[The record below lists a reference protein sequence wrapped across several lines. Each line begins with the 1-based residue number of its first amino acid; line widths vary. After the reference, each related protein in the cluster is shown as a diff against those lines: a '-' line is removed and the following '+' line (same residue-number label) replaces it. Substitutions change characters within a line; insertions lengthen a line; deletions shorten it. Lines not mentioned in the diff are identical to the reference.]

1 MKKFLCLTISIIF
14 MLSMSVV
21 CFANDNNNTTTEAGT
36 ITAKSAILM
45 EMSTGKVLMEHNAD
59 EKLSPASITKVMTI
73 LLTME
78 ALDSGK
84 IALEDKVTASR
95 NASSKGGSQIWLKEG
110 EVMTVHELLK
120 ATVIASANDACTA
133 LGEYIAGDEIAFVAM
148 MNDRAKELGMTNTC
162 FENCSGLDDTVTNH
176 YSTARDVAIMSC
188 ELMKHEKVKEYTTI
202 WMDTLR
208 DGETQ
213 LVNTNRLIRYYD
225 GATGLKTGT
234 TSKAGYCVSATAMR
248 EGMELVAVVLGSDN
262 SSERFED
269 AKKMLSW
276 GFSNYAIYKPEIDKT
291 LITDVSVLY
300 GETETIKPIVENP
313 EPMLISKKSQEKIEQ
328 RVDMCIDVE
337 APVEKN
343 QTLGKIYFEIDG
355 EKIGECSIINDKR
368 IERRSIWFVFSLLWS
383 SFAKK

>member
-1 MKKFLCLTISIIF
+1 MKKFLCVAISIIF
-14 MLSMSVV
+14 IWSMSVIG
-21 CFANDNNNTTTEAGT
+21 FAVDNDNNTVAGNL
-36 ITAKSAILM
+36 TAKSAILM
-45 EMSTGKVLMEHNAD
+45 EVSTGTVLMEHNPD

-73 LLTME
+73 LLTFE
-78 ALDSGK
+78 ALDNGE
-84 IALEDKVTASR
+84 ITLEDKVTASR

-133 LGEYIAGDEIAFVAM
+133 LGEYIAGDESSFVSM
-148 MNDRAKELGMTNTC
+148 MNERAKELGMDNTS

-188 ELMKHEKVKEYTTI
+188 ELMKHEKVTEYTTI
-202 WMDTLR
+202 WMDSLR
-208 DGETQ
+208 NGDTQ
-213 LVNTNRLIRYYD
+213 LVNTNKLIRYYD

-234 TSKAGYCVSATAMR
+234 TSKAGYCVSATAKR

-269 AKKMLSW
+269 AKKMLNW
-276 GFSNYAIYKPEIDKT
+276 GFANYAIFQPEIDKT
-291 LITDVSVLY
+291 LITDVNALY
-300 GETETIKPIVENP
+300 GEQEIIKPVTEKPKAILVEKN
-313 EPMLISKKSQEKIEQ
+313 MKDKIEQ

-343 QTLGKIYFEIDG
+343 QTLGKVYFEIDG
-355 EKIGECSIINDKR
+355 EKIGECAIINPER
-368 IERRSIWFVFSLLWS
+368 VERRNLWFVFAILWS
-383 SFAKK
+383 SFTKK

>member
-1 MKKFLCLTISIIF
+1 MRRIISILISVIIV
-14 MLSMSVV
+14 MSMSVIS
-21 CFANDNNNTTTEAGT
+21 FAQEETVAGT
-36 ITAKSAILM
+36 LSAKSAILM
-45 EMSTGKVLMEHNAD
+45 EISTGKVLMELNPD

-73 LLTME
+73 LLVFE
-78 ALDSGK
+78 ALEDGK
-84 IALEDKVTASR
+84 IALEDKVTASQ

-133 LGEYIAGDEIAFVAM
+133 LGEYVAGDEFAFVSM
-148 MNDRAKELGMTNTC
+148 MNEKAKELGMTNTC

-208 DGETQ
+208 NGETQ
-213 LVNTNRLIRYYD
+213 LVNTNRLIRYYED
-225 GATGLKTGT
+225 ATGLKTGT
-234 TSKAGYCVSATAMR
+234 TSKAGYCVSATAER
-248 EGMELVAVVLGSDN
+248 DGMELVAVVLGSDN
-262 SSERFED
+262 STERFED

-276 GFSNYAIYKPEIDKT
+276 GFANYTIYQPKIDNS

-300 GETETIKPIVENP
+300 GEESVAKSVVEKPKPI
-313 EPMLISKKSQEKIEQ
+313 LIEKSMQEKITQ
-328 RVDMCIDVE
+328 RVDMCVDVE

-343 QTLGKIYFEIDG
+343 QTFGKVYFEIDG
-355 EKIGECSIINDKR
+355 KKLGECSILSEKR
-368 IERRSIWFVFSLLWS
+368 IERRNTWFIFSLLWS
-383 SFAKK
+383 TFAKKS

>member
-1 MKKFLCLTISIIF
+1 MKKIISVLISAI
-14 MLSMSVV
+14 MLISMSVIS
-21 CFANDNNNTTTEAGT
+21 FAQEETVVGT
-36 ITAKSAILM
+36 LSAKSAILM
-45 EMSTGKVLMEHNAD
+45 EISTGKVLMELNSD

-73 LLTME
+73 LLVFE
-78 ALDSGK
+78 ALEDGK
-84 IALEDKVTASR
+84 IALEDKVTASQ

-133 LGEYIAGDEIAFVAM
+133 LGEYVAGDETAFVGM
-148 MNDRAKELGMTNTC
+148 MNEKAKELGMTNTC

-188 ELMKHEKVKEYTTI
+188 ELMKYEKVKEYTTI

-208 DGETQ
+208 NGETQ
-213 LVNTNRLIRYYD
+213 LVNTNKLIRYYD

-234 TSKAGYCVSATAMR
+234 TSKAGYCVTATAER
-248 EGMELVAVVLGSDN
+248 DGMELVAVVLGSDN
-262 SSERFED
+262 SKERFED

-276 GFSNYAIYKPEIDKT
+276 GFANYTIYQPKIDRS

-300 GETETIKPIVENP
+300 GKESVAKSVVDKPKPI
-313 EPMLISKKSQEKIEQ
+313 LIEKSMQDKITQ
-328 RVDMCIDVE
+328 RVDMCVDVE

-343 QTLGKIYFEIDG
+343 QTFGKIYFEIDG
-355 EKIGECSIINDKR
+355 KKVGECSILSEKR
-368 IERRSIWFVFSLLWS
+368 IERRDTWFIFSLLWS
-383 SFAKK
+383 TFAKKS

>member
-1 MKKFLCLTISIIF
+1 MKKIISVLISVI
-14 MLSMSVV
+14 MVISMSVIS
-21 CFANDNNNTTTEAGT
+21 FAQEETVVGT
-36 ITAKSAILM
+36 LSAKSAILM
-45 EMSTGKVLMEHNAD
+45 EISTGKVLMELNPD

-73 LLTME
+73 LLVFE
-78 ALDSGK
+78 ALDDGK
-84 IALEDKVTASR
+84 IALEDKVTASQ

-133 LGEYIAGDEIAFVAM
+133 LGEYVAGDETAFVGM
-148 MNDRAKELGMTNTC
+148 MNEKAKELGMTNTC

-188 ELMKHEKVKEYTTI
+188 ELMKYEKVKEYTTI

-208 DGETQ
+208 NGETQ
-213 LVNTNRLIRYYD
+213 LVNTNKLIRYYD

-234 TSKAGYCVSATAMR
+234 TSKAGYCVTATAER
-248 EGMELVAVVLGSDN
+248 DGMELVAVVLGSDN
-262 SSERFED
+262 SKERFED

-276 GFSNYAIYKPEIDKT
+276 GFANYTIYQPKIDRS

-300 GETETIKPIVENP
+300 GKESVAKSVVNKPKPI
-313 EPMLISKKSQEKIEQ
+313 LIEKSMQDKITQ
-328 RVDMCIDVE
+328 RVDMCVDVE

-343 QTLGKIYFEIDG
+343 QTFGKIYFEIDG
-355 EKIGECSIINDKR
+355 KKVGECSILSEKR
-368 IERRSIWFVFSLLWS
+368 IERRDTWFIFSLLWS
-383 SFAKK
+383 TFAKKS